1 MVTVNRSEN
10 QAKAQMESIK
20 CMVERLEH
28 AQAFSC
34 DGEAVCPLNPS
45 TLAEFEGTF
54 YEYHDLEAAQQAIL
68 ESPLSVL
75 LRSSWTIPGHT
86 LVPAEFEIL
95 LCTGGPA
102 VRIRGELGN
111 NGEPTQA
118 HMEYQDWL
126 TPWESFFGEDICR
139 DEVDLLVYAS
149 QFYFGW

>member
-20 CMVERLEH
+20 RMVERLEH

-75 LRSSWTIPGHT
+75 LRSSWTITVHT

-95 LCTGGPA
+95 LCTG
-102 VRIRGELGN
+102 
-111 NGEPTQA
+111 
-118 HMEYQDWL
+118 
-126 TPWESFFGEDICR
+126 
-139 DEVDLLVYAS
+139 
-149 QFYFGW
+149 